1 MERNNEPSHVPA
13 PGAGDAGVS
22 TEPFAEPA
30 APVSGGSFAESSIP
44 TPAAPASETGV
55 PATVEPERHF
65 VHHSYIWL
73 GSLRA
78 IGAFLVAI
86 VVGLAS
92 SVPGILLE
100 IRSVGTGGLF
110 GVLAVTGAVLGG
122 IVLLGALVVVGHV
135 WGYRHL
141 YYEIGEEEFSLY
153 SGIFNKKRM
162 HVPYQRVQSVN
173 HTATLLQ
180 RLAGVCTVKVETAG
194 GAANEGATVPYVTN
208 ADAETLRLELFA
220 RKQAVLAGRPIPAN
234 VSAASVLA
242 AARQGAVPG
251 ASVPAGASADMG
263 GVATQPGVTAGTSM
277 PASNGMLQADG
288 ARNVLDGADE
298 ILQDVRGVWGGME
311 VDTGQVTYEHGLS
324 NRELVLTGLTS
335 GTSFVLIVIGL
346 VGTLSQVAGFA
357 FELLGSRA
365 SDAANAAFAASAS
378 LPIGTV
384 IAGIATFLAVV
395 AVLWALSALGSCLT
409 YGGFRARRRDSRIE
423 VEHGLLSRKFH
434 GVDVDRVQSVII
446 RQGLIRRLMGYCEVS
461 LGKIDSVGQSGD
473 DQEANALKTG
483 LVVHPFVKMD
493 RVPEILAGLVP
504 EFADAPTETRPV
516 ARVALRRALIR
527 RCTWA
532 GSGLWVAA
540 FTAVVQ
546 VSFMLAMQQLPNMQA
561 DVAPY
566 LGVVNLVFAVLYALA
581 VLCIVL
587 DAVGAVLWFRESSF
601 AFNRHFMTIT
611 NGGFSRESVLLPR
624 RKIQFGTVKSNPFQ
638 RAARVRTVL
647 VTTAAGVGTTLSLVD
662 AGQAD
667 AEAWLDWV
675 RPGGNR

>member
-1 MERNNEPSHVPA
+1 MEERNEPSHVPA
-13 PGAGDAGVS
+13 PGAGSAGMP
-22 TEPFAEPA
+22 TE
-30 APVSGGSFAESSIP
+30 SFAESSAP
-44 TPAAPASETGV
+44 APAAPASASGA
-55 PATVEPERHF
+55 PAPVEPERHF

-78 IGAFLVAI
+78 LGAFLVAI
-86 VVGLAS
+86 VVGLAG
-92 SVPGILLE
+92 SVPSLLLE
-100 IRSVGTGGLF
+100 IRTVGASGLF

-173 HTATLLQ
+173 HTATVLQ

-194 GAANEGATVPYVTN
+194 GAANEGATVPYITN

-242 AARQGAVPG
+242 AARQGAAPSAG
-251 ASVPAGASADMG
+251 TPAGAGA
-263 GVATQPGVTAGTSM
+263 ATMAQPGS
-277 PASNGMLQADG
+277 PAAAAPFDPGMLQADG

-311 VDTGQVTYEHGLS
+311 VDTGHVTYEHGLS

-335 GTSFVLIVIGL
+335 GTSFALIVIGL

-384 IAGIATFLAVV
+384 IAGIVTFLAVV

-446 RQGLIRRLMGYCEVS
+446 RQGLIRRIMGYCEVS
-461 LGKIDSVGQSGD
+461 LGKIDSVGQSAD

-516 ARVALRRALIR
+516 ARVALRRALVR

-532 GSGLWVAA
+532 GSGLWIAV
-540 FTAVVQ
+540 FTAVMQ
-546 VSFMLAMQQLPNMQA
+546 ASLMLAMQQLPNVHD
-561 DVAPY
+561 DVAPH

-662 AGQAD
+662 ASQAD
-667 AEAWLDWV
+667 AEAWLSWV

>member
-1 MERNNEPSHVPA
+1 MERSNEPSHVPA
-13 PGAGDAGVS
+13 PGQA
-22 TEPFAEPA
+22 
-30 APVSGGSFAESSIP
+30 
-44 TPAAPASETGV
+44 
-55 PATVEPERHF
+55 EPERHS

-86 VVGLAS
+86 VVGLAG
-92 SVPGILLE
+92 SVPSILLE
-100 IRSVGTGGLF
+100 IRTVGASGLF

-173 HTATLLQ
+173 HTATVLQ

-194 GAANEGATVPYVTN
+194 GAANEGATVPYITN

-242 AARQGAVPG
+242 ATRQGAA
-251 ASVPAGASADMG
+251 ASAGSPAGASAAAIAQSG
-263 GVATQPGVTAGTSM
+263 S
-277 PASNGMLQADG
+277 PAAAPFDPGMLQADG

-311 VDTGQVTYEHGLS
+311 VDTGRVTYEHGLS

-335 GTSFVLIVIGL
+335 GTSFALIVIGL

-357 FELLGSRA
+357 FELFGSRA

-384 IAGIATFLAVV
+384 IAGIVTFLAVV

-446 RQGLIRRLMGYCEVS
+446 RQGLIRRIMGYCEVS

-532 GSGLWVAA
+532 GSGLWIAV

-546 VSFMLAMQQLPNMQA
+546 ASLVFAMQQLPNVRA
-561 DVAPY
+561 DVAPH

-624 RKIQFGTVKSNPFQ
+624 RKIQFGAVKSNPFQ

-662 AGQAD
+662 ASQAD